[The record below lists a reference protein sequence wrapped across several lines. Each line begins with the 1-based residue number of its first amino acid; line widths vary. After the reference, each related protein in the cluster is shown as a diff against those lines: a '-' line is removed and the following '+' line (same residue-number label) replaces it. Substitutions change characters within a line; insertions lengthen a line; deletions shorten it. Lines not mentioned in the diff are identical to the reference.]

1 MPDDDLE
8 ELELASDDGDWHSGA
23 ERQVMNK
30 MEKWREKYGYKE
42 RGQVMDDRSEM
53 SENDI
58 LNIVEAKERDL
69 ILAAELGRALLE
81 KNEELRKQNE
91 KIAEE
96 FSEKLEVKQ
105 LTKFILLK

>member
-8 ELELASDDGDWHSGA
+8 EVEFSSDDDDWHAGA

-30 MEKWREKYGYKE
+30 MEKWREKYGYKG
-42 RGQVMDDRSEM
+42 RGEVMDDSSEM

-69 ILAAELGRALLE
+69 ILAAELGKALLE
-81 KNEELRKQNE
+81 KNEELNKQNE
-91 KIAEE
+91 RIAEE

-105 LTKFILLK
+105 VTKYILSK

>member
-8 ELELASDDGDWHSGA
+8 ELELESDDGDWHAGA

-30 MEKWREKYGYKE
+30 MEKWREKYGYKRKGE
-42 RGQVMDDRSEM
+42 VVDDSSEM
-53 SENDI
+53 CENDI
-58 LNIVEAKERDL
+58 LSIIEAKERDL
-69 ILAAELGRALLE
+69 NLAAELGKALLE

-91 KIAEE
+91 KMAEE

-105 LTKFILLK
+105 LLKFILLK

>member
-8 ELELASDDGDWHSGA
+8 EIEFGGDDDDWHAGA

-30 MEKWREKYGYKE
+30 MEKWREKYGYKG
-42 RGQVMDDRSEM
+42 RGEVMDDSSEM

-69 ILAAELGRALLE
+69 ILAAELGKALLE
-81 KNEELRKQNE
+81 KNEELRNQNE
-91 KIAEE
+91 RIAEE

-105 LTKFILLK
+105 LTKYILSK